1 MMWNGGYGMMGWG
14 GGWGFG
20 ILHMLLSV
28 VVFVLVV
35 AFIASLFTH
44 GTSWRS
50 DPRAGNGRSAGLGVL
65 EERYARGEI
74 DRDEYLQKKRDLLA

>member
-1 MMWNGGYGMMGWG
+1 LLGWG
-14 GGWGFG
+14 GGGGFG
-20 ILHMLLSV
+20 ILHMLFSV

-35 AFIASLFTH
+35 AFIVSLFTH

-50 DPRAGNGRSAGLGVL
+50 GSRFGVGHSTGLTLL

-74 DRDEYLQKKRDLLA
+74 ERDEYLQKKRDMLA

>member
-1 MMWNGGYGMMGWG
+1 MMWNSGYGMMGWG

-20 ILHMLLSV
+20 ILHMLFSV

-35 AFIASLFTH
+35 AFIVSLFTH
-44 GTSWRS
+44 GTNWRS
-50 DPRAGNGRSAGLGVL
+50 DSRAGGRSTGLSLL

-74 DRDEYLQKKRDLLA
+74 DREEYLQKKRDLLA

>member
-20 ILHMLLSV
+20 IFHMLASAA
-28 VVFVLVV
+28 VFLLIVGLI
-35 AFIASLFTH
+35 AFLLTRGFQMRKDRP
-44 GTSWRS
+44 GGRS
-50 DPRAGNGRSAGLGVL
+50 DVLAIL

-74 DRDEYLQKKRDLLA
+74 DREEYLQKSRDLLA

>member
-20 ILHMLLSV
+20 LLHMLFSIV
-28 VVFVLVV
+28 VLVLFV
-35 AFIASLFTH
+35 GFIVSLFTH
-44 GTSWRS
+44 GAPWRN
-50 DPRAGNGRSAGLGVL
+50 DFRTAGRSAGLSVL

-74 DRDEYLQKKRDLLA
+74 DRDEYLQKKRDLLG